1 MTDPS
6 RSPSTETAGWKLLA
20 VLLVPLF
27 MALVA
32 VSVVNVAL
40 APIGD
45 SLEASSSQ
53 LQWVVSGYALAFGV
67 LLVPAGRLGD
77 LIGRRRLLLLGVA
90 VFTAGSLGAAVAP
103 NSEFLNA
110 ARVAQGLGSGLINPQ
125 TIGLIQKHF
134 TGQSRARAFATMATT
149 VALATAV
156 GPVLGGFL
164 IEVLGPEAG
173 WRLMFALNVPLG
185 VATVV
190 LGLRWLPDDSAA
202 RGSTPDLDPWGT
214 LLLGATVLSVMFPFV
229 ERRGGVL
236 GWAPLALGA
245 LLLVAFL
252 AWEHRYRAAG
262 RAPVVDLSMFSSE
275 PFRNG
280 IAVVSIHFLGATSIF
295 LVIPLWMQMHL
306 GHSAFAAALVLLPS
320 SVAAGLSA
328 QFAGRRVLQW
338 GRKLVIG
345 GFCVVISAL
354 LLLAVLTPF
363 IEDGRLPWWTAAFAA
378 VLIGL
383 GQGSVVSPNT
393 TLTLQAMDSRQG
405 GVAGGL
411 MSLGQ
416 RVGTAVGTALVP
428 GVLFAMV
435 GAGHSW
441 SDAFRV
447 TLLTIVA
454 IAAIALAISVVDL
467 RREQRERTN
476 SPEGAR

>member
-1 MTDPS
+1 MLS
-6 RSPSTETAGWKLLA
+6 

-40 APIGD
+40 TPIGD
-45 SLEASSSQ
+45 SLDASSSQ

-77 LIGRRRLLLLGVA
+77 LMGRRRLLLLGVTL
-90 VFTAGSLGAAVAP
+90 FTVGSLGAALATS
-103 NSEFLNA
+103 SEVLNVT
-110 ARVAQGLGSGLINPQ
+110 RVLQGLGSGLINPQ

-134 TGQSRARAFATMATT
+134 TGESRARAFATMATT
-149 VALATAV
+149 VAVATAV

-164 IEVLGPEAG
+164 IQALGPDAG
-173 WRLMFALNVPLG
+173 WRWMFALNVPLG

-190 LGLRWLPDDSAA
+190 LGLKWLPNDSAA
-202 RGSTPDLDPWGT
+202 RGTRPDLDPWGT
-214 LLLGATVLSVMFPFV
+214 LLLGATVLCVMFPFV
-229 ERRGGVL
+229 ERRGGL
-236 GWAPLALGA
+236 MGWAPAVLGVVLLA
-245 LLLVAFL
+245 AFL
-252 AWEHRYRAAG
+252 LWERRYRAAG
-262 RAPVVDLSMFSSE
+262 RAPVVDPAMFSIE

-320 SVAAGLSA
+320 SVAAAVSA
-328 QFAGRRVLQW
+328 QFAGRRVLRW
-338 GRKLVIG
+338 GRRLVIG
-345 GFCVVISAL
+345 GFLVVIAAL
-354 LLLAVLTPF
+354 SLLAVLTPS
-363 IEDGRLPWWTAAFAA
+363 IESGRLPWWTAAFAA
-378 VLIGL
+378 ALIGL

-428 GVLFAMV
+428 GVLFALLA
-435 GAGHSW
+435 AGHDW
-441 SDAFRV
+441 ADAFRAA
-447 TLLTIVA
+447 LLTI
-454 IAAIALAISVVDL
+454 IGLSSLALAISVVDL
-467 RREQRERTN
+467 RRELRETRQSSTRGG
-476 SPEGAR
+476 ER